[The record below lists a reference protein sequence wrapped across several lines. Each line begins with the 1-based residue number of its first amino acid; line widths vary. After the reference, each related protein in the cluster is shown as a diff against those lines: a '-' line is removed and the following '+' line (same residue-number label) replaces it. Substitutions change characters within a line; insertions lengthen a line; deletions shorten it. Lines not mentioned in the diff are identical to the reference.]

1 MNRRDSH
8 QKSDIL
14 MLSIVI
20 PLYNKENK
28 IANTLKSILDQS
40 IRDFEIVIIDDGS
53 TDNSILE
60 VKKIDDPRIR
70 LISQANAG
78 VSAAR
83 NRGIQEAHGEFIAFL
98 DADDEWNPKYLETQ
112 VSLIHKYPECKVFA
126 TNYEFRDTE
135 GNITPTVINKLDIQ
149 DQDGILDN
157 YFEVAAVSHPPLWT
171 SAVVVNKESIKSVDG
186 FPEGIKS
193 GEDLLTWARLAIK
206 YKIAYCKTPM
216 AYFNNNGPD
225 ERGMNEDQKQRNP
238 EKIDYVGEQLKQ
250 MLTYYPDIKGLR
262 KYVSLW
268 HKMRCRIFINK
279 RNHLNALKESLCALR
294 YDINMKTIA
303 FCILSCLPTSF
314 SDKIINKFS

>member
-1 MNRRDSH
+1 
-8 QKSDIL
+8 
-14 MLSIVI
+14 MLSIII

-28 IANTLKSILDQS
+28 IANTMKSVLSQS
-40 IRDFEIVIIDDGS
+40 FQDFEIIIVDDGS
-53 TDNSILE
+53 TDNSVSE

-70 LISQANAG
+70 LISQTNAG

-83 NRGIQEAHGEFIAFL
+83 NRGIQEARGEFIAYL

-112 VSLIHKYPECKVFA
+112 ASLIHKYPQCKVHA

-135 GNITPTVINKLDIQ
+135 GNITPTTINNLDIQ
-149 DQDGILDN
+149 EQDGVLDN

-171 SAVVVNKESIKSVDG
+171 SAVVVNKEAIMSIGG

-193 GEDLLTWARLAIK
+193 GEDLLTWARLAVQ

-216 AYFNNNGPD
+216 AFFNNNGPD
-225 ERGMNEDQKQRNP
+225 ERGMNEDQKQRKP

-250 MLTYYPDIKGLR
+250 LLTKHTDVKGLR
-262 KYVSLW
+262 KYLSLW

-279 RNHLNALKESLCALR
+279 RNHSNALKESLLALR
-294 YDINMKTIA
+294 YDINKKTVVFLA
-303 FCILSCLPTSF
+303 LACLPTSF
-314 SDKIINKFS
+314 SDKIINKLS